1 MMWVSSEIISDG
13 QVTVILER
21 FKSAMRFL
29 VDRPEESSYIEIISC
44 QAGSR
49 SLLSNVK
56 MKSTNQEIR
65 KELRNQKSLS
75 PIIRPSTRCI

>member
-56 MKSTNQEIR
+56 MNRVLIR
-65 KELRNQKSLS
+65 RYGKNYGIRNLFRQ
-75 PIIRPSTRCI
+75 